1 MRFDTKPASRA
12 IRRNDELNVTCP
24 ALSSQ
29 TAMTPRGMKYW
40 NSGGI
45 PLIAPDI
52 LGNILT
58 AVADV
63 GLVISDEG
71 TILSALLNP
80 AFTDRARFEALE
92 GSNITDT
99 LTPESQEKFT
109 RRLGVFLTGEGD
121 VRAIEVNHQRA
132 NGRSDLPIRY
142 SFHRIGTAG
151 AILLLGRDLRPV
163 AEMQQQ
169 LVSAQMALERDYEA
183 HRDYEMRFRVLLDSM
198 TDGVLMMAMQTGI
211 ITEANAALI
220 DLIDKPRD
228 AVVGHPM
235 LSLVDSRHET
245 GLIDR
250 LTTQALSG
258 TSDTVAVQLRG
269 RSETVLL
276 RPTVFRAAGERILM
290 CHISVAGR
298 HDAPSDSIDQHLRGL
313 YANSPDSI
321 VFTTLEGT
329 ILSTNDSFLNL
340 IGTTHDMSLR
350 GQPLPDLLQRGSV
363 DFKVMAENA
372 AQSGR
377 LRTYAT
383 KVAGDYGSP
392 RDVDISVTRFQA
404 GLNVVLAFIIREG
417 GRSETESDDTR
428 DDGLSSVKELVGSS
442 TLKDIVSETTN
453 VVERMCIETAIT
465 LTMNNRVAAAEML
478 GLSRQSLYV
487 KLRKFG
493 LIDRD
498 QTD

>member
-1 MRFDTKPASRA
+1 
-12 IRRNDELNVTCP
+12 
-24 ALSSQ
+24 
-29 TAMTPRGMKYW
+29 MTPRGTKFW
-40 NSGGI
+40 NSGDI

-63 GLVISDEG
+63 GLVIAEDG
-71 TILSALLNP
+71 TILSVLLNP
-80 AFTDRARFEALE
+80 AFGDRGRFESLD
-92 GSNITDT
+92 GSNISET
-99 LTPESQEKFT
+99 LNTESREKFG
-109 RRLGVFLTGEGD
+109 RRLQAFLTGEGD
-121 VRAIEVNHQRA
+121 VRAIEVNHLRGG
-132 NGRSDLPIRY
+132 GRDELPIRY

-183 HRDYEMRFRVLLDSM
+183 HRDYEMRFRVLLDSA
-198 TDGVLMMAMQTGI
+198 TDGVLMITMQSGI
-211 ITEANAALI
+211 ITEANAALA
-220 DLIDKPRD
+220 DLLDKPRE
-228 AVVGHPM
+228 AILGQTLV
-235 LSLVDSRHET
+235 SLIDGRQ
-245 GLIDR
+245 GANLIDR
-250 LTTQALSG
+250 LTSQALSG
-258 TSDTVAVQLRG
+258 TSMPIEAILRG
-269 RSETVLL
+269 RSDTVML
-276 RPTVFRAAGERILM
+276 RPTIFRAAGERILL
-290 CHISVAGR
+290 CRVA
-298 HDAPSDSIDQHLRGL
+298 APTQPSASGDNLDVNLRGL
-313 YANSPDSI
+313 YAQGPDSI
-321 VFTTLEGT
+321 VFTAADGT

-340 IGTTHDMSLR
+340 IGTAHDMSLR

-383 KVAGDYGSP
+383 RIAGDYGSP
-392 RDVDISVTRFQA
+392 REVEIAVTRFLA
-404 GLNVVLAFIIREG
+404 GASPVFAFVIREA
-417 GRSETESDDTR
+417 GRADAARDEQN

-442 TLKDIVSETTN
+442 TLRDIVSETTN
-453 VVERMCIETAIT
+453 VVEKMCIETAIA

-498 QTD
+498 VSD